1 MAEFYEVVAE
11 IGKRRMEDRL
21 YKVKKG
27 YHFFWEDEE
36 VIRENDGFLHRCS
49 SFSWKSKYKEPT
61 PFVAVVEEEFTYLK
75 PPFDPCGKYDIY
87 DVQTSKS
94 TGLYLINK
102 DSKDYLTVSTSMFLL
117 AMYELK

>member
-11 IGKRRMEDRL
+11 IGKRRMADRL
-21 YKVKKG
+21 DKVKKG
-27 YHFFWEDEE
+27 YWFFWEDEE

-75 PPFDPCGKYDIY
+75 PLFDPCGKYDIY
-87 DVQTSKS
+87 DVQADKS
-94 TGLYLINK
+94 TGLYLVNK
-102 DSKDYLTVSTSMFLL
+102 DSKDHLKVSTSMFLL

>member
-21 YKVKKG
+21 DKVKKG

-49 SFSWKSKYKEPT
+49 SFSWKSKYREPT
-61 PFVAVVEEEFTYLK
+61 PFVAVRSCVAEFAVKLLGTH
-75 PPFDPCGKYDIY
+75 
-87 DVQTSKS
+87 
-94 TGLYLINK
+94 TGCAAQSVGGL
-102 DSKDYLTVSTSMFLL
+102 
-117 AMYELK
+117 EL